1 MKHFTTTLISAVL
14 IWCLLGCSIPVE
26 AAAEASNS
34 TETTTIVNELPE
46 DEKEYTSEELAE
58 LISEQ
63 EARME
68 AAHVMAE
75 AARDLGYSES
85 HDVITLAQEEYM
97 EADALR
103 RKYQAKLKAQQ
114 EEDKWAEKEAEYPE
128 ATYVWKYL
136 TSYGYSD
143 VVAAGILG
151 NIMVEVGG
159 NTLAINSSLSSSTY
173 SGMCQWSTRYYPQAI
188 GLDLEGQCELLTD
201 TIQGEFKS
209 FASLYQKGFSYESFL
224 QLTDPKDAA
233 LAFSKVYE
241 RCGSGS
247 YARRQSC
254 AAVAYAYFTS

>member
-26 AAAEASNS
+26 AAAETSS
-34 TETTTIVNELPE
+34 SIETVIISE
-46 DEKEYTSEELAE
+46 DEKEYTSEELTE

-68 AAHVMAE
+68 AAHAMAE
-75 AARDLGYSES
+75 AARDLGYLEN
-85 HDVITLAQEEYM
+85 HDVILLAQEEYA

-103 RKYQAKLKAQQ
+103 REYQAKLEVQQ

-233 LAFSKVYE
+233 VAFAKVYE
-241 RCGSGS
+241 RCASGS
-247 YARRQSC
+247 YVKRQSC